1 MEIVLFL
8 LQSEVRW
15 DLNKLNVC
23 ELSGDAGD
31 GGPDE
36 HRTWTRPLYQRDVLL
51 PDMGRRLLP
60 LLDGLPGEEN
70 ILFLPVLPTIVLR
83 LLLIIVLSLLLFTV
97 LSLLLIV
104 ELSLLLVI

>member
-36 HRTWTRPLYQRDVLL
+36 HWSWRGPLYQRVKL
-51 PDMGRRLLP
+51 PVMGFWLLP